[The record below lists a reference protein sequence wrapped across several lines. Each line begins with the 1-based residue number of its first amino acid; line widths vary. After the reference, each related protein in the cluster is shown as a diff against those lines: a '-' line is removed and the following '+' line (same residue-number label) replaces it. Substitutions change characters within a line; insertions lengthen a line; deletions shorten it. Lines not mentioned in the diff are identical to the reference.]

1 MIRGV
6 SGVMAL
12 RCSVAP
18 LPDSVASD
26 IQNMRQLS
34 EEVSRLCSAI
44 FSFLKEQREADQFTS
59 QLEEFAKDNGI
70 SLGPLKSI
78 VRSVLLVLNGKLN
91 CKIWSMFQT
100 ENARRMD
107 MLFLSTAWCY
117 FKPDV
122 RGVAQHLKCLG
133 ALRRSL
139 KSEDLQSDLIVLGL
153 DEEKARIFAKEWSS
167 DAPALMRLAV
177 GRTLGINQLVDMEW
191 KFGVT
196 AASSELEKAGTI
208 FLQLKMIIKKGNQL
222 EPVYVEL
229 TLPQF
234 YSFLHEME
242 RAKSSLE
249 CFT

>member
-1 MIRGV
+1 
-6 SGVMAL
+6 MAL

-26 IQNMRQLS
+26 IQNMRQMS
-34 EEVSRLCSAI
+34 GEQVSRLCSVI
-44 FSFLKEQREADQFTS
+44 FSFLKEQREVDQFTS

-70 SLGPLKSI
+70 SLSPLKSI
-78 VRSVLLVLNGKLN
+78 VRSVLLILN
-91 CKIWSMFQT
+91 
-100 ENARRMD
+100 
-107 MLFLSTAWCY
+107 
-117 FKPDV
+117 
-122 RGVAQHLKCLG
+122 G

-139 KSEDLQSDLIVLGL
+139 KSEELQSDLVVLGL
-153 DEEKARIFAKEWSS
+153 DEEKAQIFANEWSS
-167 DAPALMRLAV
+167 DAPVLARLAV
-177 GRTLGINQLVDMEW
+177 GRMLSINQLVDMEW

-208 FLQLKMIIKKGNQL
+208 FLQLKMVIKKGNQL
-222 EPVYVEL
+222 EPIYVEL

>member
-1 MIRGV
+1 
-6 SGVMAL
+6 MAL
-12 RCSVAP
+12 RCSAVP
-18 LPDSVASD
+18 MPDSVASD

-59 QLEEFAKDNGI
+59 QLEDFAKDNGI

-78 VRSVLLVLNGKLN
+78 VRSVLLVLNG
-91 CKIWSMFQT
+91 
-100 ENARRMD
+100 
-107 MLFLSTAWCY
+107 
-117 FKPDV
+117 
-122 RGVAQHLKCLG
+122 

-139 KSEDLQSDLIVLGL
+139 KSEDLQSDLLVLGL
-153 DEEKARIFAKEWSS
+153 DEEKARLFAKEWSS
-167 DAPALMRLAV
+167 DAPALTRLAV
-177 GRTLGINQLVDMEW
+177 GRTLSINQLVDMEW

-208 FLQLKMIIKKGNQL
+208 FLQLKMIVKKGNQL

-249 CFT
+249 YFT

>member
-1 MIRGV
+1 MMCDQAGRRSV
-6 SGVMAL
+6 SGIMAL

-26 IQNMRQLS
+26 IQNMKQLS
-34 EEVSRLCSAI
+34 GEVSRLCLAI
-44 FSFLKEQREADQFTS
+44 FSFLKEQKEVDQFTS
-59 QLEEFAKDNGI
+59 QLEDFAKDNGI

-78 VRSVLLVLNGKLN
+78 VRSVLLVLNG
-91 CKIWSMFQT
+91 
-100 ENARRMD
+100 
-107 MLFLSTAWCY
+107 
-117 FKPDV
+117 
-122 RGVAQHLKCLG
+122 

-139 KSEDLQSDLIVLGL
+139 KSEDLQSDLVVLGL
-153 DEEKARIFAKEWSS
+153 DEEKAGIFAKEWSS
-167 DAPALMRLAV
+167 DAPALTRLAV
-177 GRTLGINQLVDMEW
+177 GRTLSINQLVDMEW
-191 KFGVT
+191 KFGVM

>member
-1 MIRGV
+1 
-6 SGVMAL
+6 MAL

-44 FSFLKEQREADQFTS
+44 FSFLKEQSEADQFTS

-78 VRSVLLVLNGKLN
+78 VRSVLLVLN
-91 CKIWSMFQT
+91 
-100 ENARRMD
+100 
-107 MLFLSTAWCY
+107 
-117 FKPDV
+117 
-122 RGVAQHLKCLG
+122 G

-222 EPVYVEL
+222 EPIYVEL

>member
-1 MIRGV
+1 
-6 SGVMAL
+6 MAL
-12 RCSVAP
+12 RCSAVP
-18 LPDSVASD
+18 MPDSVASD

-34 EEVSRLCSAI
+34 EEQVSRLCSAI

-59 QLEEFAKDNGI
+59 QLEDFAKDNGI

-78 VRSVLLVLNGKLN
+78 VRSVLLVLNG
-91 CKIWSMFQT
+91 
-100 ENARRMD
+100 
-107 MLFLSTAWCY
+107 
-117 FKPDV
+117 
-122 RGVAQHLKCLG
+122 

-139 KSEDLQSDLIVLGL
+139 KSEDLQSDLLVLGL
-153 DEEKARIFAKEWSS
+153 DEEKARLFAKEWSS
-167 DAPALMRLAV
+167 DAPALTRLAV
-177 GRTLGINQLVDMEW
+177 GRTLSINQLVDMEW

-208 FLQLKMIIKKGNQL
+208 FLQLKMIVKKGNQL

-249 CFT
+249 YFT

>member
-1 MIRGV
+1 
-6 SGVMAL
+6 MAL
-12 RCSVAP
+12 RCSPAA

-26 IQNMRQLS
+26 IQNLKQLS
-34 EEVSRLCSAI
+34 GEQVSRLSSLI
-44 FSFLKEQREADQFTS
+44 FSFLKEQKEVDLFTS
-59 QLEEFAKDNGI
+59 QLEDFAKDNGI

-78 VRSVLLVLNGKLN
+78 VRSILLVLN
-91 CKIWSMFQT
+91 
-100 ENARRMD
+100 A
-107 MLFLSTAWCY
+107 A
-117 FKPDV
+117 
-122 RGVAQHLKCLG
+122 LK
-133 ALRRSL
+133 RNL
-139 KSEDLQSDLIVLGL
+139 KSEDLQSDLVVLGL
-153 DEEKARIFAKEWSS
+153 DEEKARLFADKWRS
-167 DAPALMRLAV
+167 DAAVLTRLAV
-177 GRTLGINQLVDMEW
+177 GRTLSINQLMDMEW

-208 FLQLKMIIKKGNQL
+208 FLQLKMVIKKGNQL